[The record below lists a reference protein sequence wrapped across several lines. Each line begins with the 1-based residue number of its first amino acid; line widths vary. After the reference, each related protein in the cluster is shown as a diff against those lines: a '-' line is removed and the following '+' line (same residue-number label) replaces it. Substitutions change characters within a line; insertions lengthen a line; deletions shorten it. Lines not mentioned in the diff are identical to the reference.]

1 VTELDVAVIG
11 GGFSGCAVTA
21 QLARRA
27 PSGMSLAL
35 FEPGTLGH
43 GAAYGTRH
51 AEHLLN
57 TRVNM
62 MSIFPDDPGHFQRW
76 LGADSAPDTFE
87 SRSRYGVYV
96 NATAAHALE
105 RPGFTHVRERV
116 TSIVRRQDGAFT
128 IVTEPGQR
136 YVARSVALATGN
148 PLPDDS
154 FLPQAVRLHPGYVPD
169 PWRFDYRQIGG
180 HVLLIGSGLT
190 ALDVL
195 VALDNGG
202 HRGAVDVVSRHGRY
216 PEVHASIAP
225 YDVVPALDTRS
236 AHALLRSF
244 RRHVEDAR
252 KRGFDWRAVVDAVRQ
267 EAEAIWR
274 RLPAGERRRFE
285 RHLRGHWE
293 RRRHRAPEAV
303 AAVRRRYEERGR
315 LHTYAGTLAS
325 MEGTTAVLALR
336 DGTFARLT
344 PDWIVN
350 CTGLSGASGHR
361 KNGALAALFDADLL
375 SVAPGGLGLRAD
387 GDLAAIDGQGNRVPG
402 LWITGPPARGSRFE
416 ATAVPELRVMA
427 EQAAVGIIGALEKR
441 SREAGNEQAPLG
453 SGRYN

>member
-27 PSGMSLAL
+27 PAGISLGL
-35 FEPGTLGH
+35 FEPGSLGH

-57 TRVNM
+57 TRVAM

-76 LGADSAPDTFE
+76 LGQDAHATTFE
-87 SRSRYGVYV
+87 SRSRYGAYV
-96 NATAAHALE
+96 NATATRALE
-105 RPGFTHVRERV
+105 RPDFTHVRERV
-116 TSIVRRQDGAFT
+116 SGIVRRQDGAFT
-128 IVTEPGQR
+128 VVAESGER
-136 YVARSVALATGN
+136 WVARSVALATGN
-148 PLPDDS
+148 PLPDDT
-154 FLPQAVRLHPGYVPD
+154 FLPNAVRLHPGYVAD
-169 PWRFDYRQIGG
+169 PWRFDYRRVGG

-202 HRGAVDVVSRHGRY
+202 HRGMVDVVSRRGRY
-216 PEVHASIAP
+216 PEVHADIAA
-225 YDVVPALDTRS
+225 YDVVPALDTRN
-236 AHALLRSF
+236 ARALLRSF
-244 RRHVEDAR
+244 RRHVKDAER
-252 KRGFDWRAVVDAVRQ
+252 RGFDWRALVDAVRQ

-274 RLPAGERRRFE
+274 RLPPAERRRFE

-293 RRRHRAPEAV
+293 RRRHRAPEPV

-315 LHTYAGTLAS
+315 LQTHAGTLVAI
-325 MEGTTAVLALR
+325 EGKTVVLALR
-336 DGTFARLT
+336 DGSAARLT

-361 KNGALAALFDADLL
+361 KNGALASLFDAELL
-375 SVAPGGLGLRAD
+375 SVAPGGLGLRA
-387 GDLAAIDGQGNRVPG
+387 GTDLAAIDAAGRPVPG
-402 LWITGPPARGSRFE
+402 LWINGPLARGSRFE

-427 EQAAVGIIGALEKR
+427 EQAAAGIVGSLEKQ
-441 SREAGNEQAPLG
+441 SQETG
-453 SGRYN
+453 

>member
-1 VTELDVAVIG
+1 MTDLDVAVIG

-27 PSGMSLAL
+27 PAGVSLAL

-57 TRVNM
+57 TRVAM
-62 MSIFPDDPGHFQRW
+62 MSIFPDDPAHFARW
-76 LGADSAPDTFE
+76 LGQDADADAFA
-87 SRSRYGVYV
+87 SRSRYGAYI
-96 NATAAHALE
+96 NAVALRALE
-105 RPGFTHVRERV
+105 RPGFTHVAERV
-116 TSIVRRQDGAFT
+116 TSIVRRSDGAFT
-128 IVTEPGQR
+128 IVSESERRFT
-136 YVARSVALATGN
+136 ARSVVLATGN
-148 PLPDDS
+148 PLPDDG
-154 FLPQAVRLHPGYVPD
+154 FLPKAVRLHPGYVRD
-169 PWRFDYRQIGG
+169 PWRFDYRQVGG

-195 VALDNGG
+195 VALENGG
-202 HRGAVDVVSRHGRY
+202 HRGAVDVVSRRGRY
-216 PEVHASIAP
+216 PEVHADIDA

-244 RRHVEDAR
+244 RRHVNDAER
-252 KRGFDWRAVVDAVRQ
+252 RGFDWRAVVDAVRQ

-274 RLPAGERRRFE
+274 RLSPADRRRFE
-285 RHLRGHWE
+285 RHLRGQWE

-315 LHTYAGTLAS
+315 LRTYAGTLAG
-325 MEGTTAVLALR
+325 MDGTTAVLALR
-336 DGTFARLT
+336 DGTSATLT

-350 CTGLSGASGHR
+350 CTGLSGAAGHR
-361 KNGALAALFDADLL
+361 KNGAVASLFDAGLL

-387 GDLAAIDGQGNRVPG
+387 GDLAAIDAQGRSVAG

-427 EQAAVGIIGALEKR
+427 EQAAAGVVGSLEKQ
-441 SREAGNEQAPLG
+441 SQEAG
-453 SGRYN
+453 